1 MTKRKGVKMASEKVI
16 TNKPYREKIL
26 RLMPIILMVVVT
38 VSFSLLTP
46 FFLTIRNM
54 QNLSQHMAI
63 LLICGIGETF
73 VIILG
78 CIDLSVAGV
87 LTLSAIVSATTLPFV
102 GGFLAII
109 VGISVGALCGFIN
122 GLAYQFFKIPSLIVT
137 LAMSTISLGVA
148 LITSD
153 AQPVRAYVDSY
164 RYIAKNEILGIPV
177 IWIVAAIILGLSYLV
192 GKYTSLGR
200 YTYAIGGK
208 EDVVNLFR
216 IPVRKTK
223 ILIFTLA
230 GLLYGL
236 GGVLLAGRIGQ
247 ASNTFGTGWELDT
260 ITAVVLGG
268 TAVSG
273 GVGGVHRTFIGVF
286 IVMALAN
293 GLNLMGVSP
302 YLQTTIKG
310 FVLIGAVVMTLDRAK
325 LQIIK

>member
-1 MTKRKGVKMASEKVI
+1 MVSEKII
-16 TNKPYREKIL
+16 TDKTYSERIL
-26 RLMPIILMVVVT
+26 RYMPIILMGVVI

-46 FFLTIRNM
+46 YFLTIRNM
-54 QNLSQHMAI
+54 QNLSIHMAI

-87 LTLSAIVSATTLPFV
+87 LTLSAIVSATTLPFL
-102 GGFLAII
+102 GGFFAII
-109 VGISVGALCGFIN
+109 VGILVGAICGFIN
-122 GLAYQFFKIPSLIVT
+122 GVAYQFFKIPSLIVT
-137 LAMSTISLGVA
+137 LAMSTISLGIA
-148 LITSD
+148 LMTSD
-153 AQPVRAYVDSY
+153 AQPVKAYVTSY
-164 RYIAKNEILGIPV
+164 RYLAKSEIFNIPI
-177 IWIVAAIILGLSYLV
+177 IWIVAAIILSLSYLM
-192 GKYTSLGR
+192 GKYTSIGR

-208 EDVVNLFR
+208 EDVVKLFR

-223 ILIFTLA
+223 ILIFTIA

-236 GGVLLAGRIGQ
+236 SGVLLAGRIGQ

-260 ITAVVLGG
+260 IAAVVLGG

-273 GVGGVHRTFIGVF
+273 GVGGVQRTFLGVF